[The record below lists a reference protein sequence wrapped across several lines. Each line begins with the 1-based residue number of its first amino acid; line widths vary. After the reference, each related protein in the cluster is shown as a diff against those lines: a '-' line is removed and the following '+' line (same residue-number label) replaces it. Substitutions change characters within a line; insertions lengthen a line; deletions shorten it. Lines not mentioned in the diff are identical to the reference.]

1 MPLEVPV
8 KQIGL
13 EASIDAAAKKAG
25 RSLGVNLGK
34 SAKSIDMLSQPLGR
48 ITGKADEFTKSMEA
62 ANARVLA
69 FGASVGVLTT
79 ITKSFKDL
87 VTTTIQVEKSM
98 ASINTILNANAKGLR
113 QFQKE
118 IFDVARNT
126 EQSFDTVAEAALEL
140 SRQGLSAEEV
150 LNRLNDSMVL
160 SRLSGLGA
168 AESVS
173 GLTAAINSFK
183 KSGLESSDILNKL
196 SSAAAAAAVSERD
209 LIEGIKRSA
218 SVANQAGVDFNELVG
233 VITAVQQKTARGGA
247 VIGNSFKT
255 IFTRLQSFENLTTLQ
270 DLGVSVTDLTG
281 KVLPATE
288 LIKNLSTVIAGMDEA
303 AGQDLATSLV
313 GRFQVSPFL
322 AILDDYNSK
331 TSVAIDITKVANNAT
346 TEAYERNEAL
356 NKTLSAAINETVVNL
371 KELATT
377 LGEIGVTDNL
387 KTILGFFSNLVD
399 GLQGLLDEETGSK
412 FARNFVKG
420 IANVISGPGLA
431 IVAGIIGKLTL
442 DLAKFGTGS
451 LKTFFGLSRAS
462 KEIAAT
468 QGVIASTL
476 LSNSDVQKQIL
487 RIENSTLSVEQ
498 KRVAQTK
505 FFTTALN
512 EQLAVMQRMQMIAG
526 RVAPGVTAGTR
537 VGGRRGRAGGYIP
550 NFAGG
555 FGAEMRDISAGVGGA
570 PPTAKAVTIPN
581 FNFGGGMMGPVVAN
595 DSEFIVP
602 NFGGGGGSAIFNQDM
617 IASMGLPAGARKI
630 NASSGIIGD
639 MGSRRSGGKSIIRDK
654 RFAMVVPQKI
664 GVTTAIGKADNGQ
677 QYEFNVFGYDDG
689 KLKGKTENQ
698 LVEDVKQ
705 FGIGLAT
712 QQATTLMGAKPT
724 PAGISKLGNKGAV
737 VGLAGAIFEAAIGAK
752 TKKSP
757 DMKDIGKQTQTF
769 DYYAGEINGLREYLF
784 PSLPGS
790 LFGVEAKINRE
801 PRQLNSMAGKMAK
814 AGAGKATLSKKL
826 KSEFMGSGAKGT
838 GLLRDDRKAMDVLT
852 KVTGQKFARGSRGY
866 IPSLAGGFIPNF
878 ANGAGSKGFGIN
890 KAGRPFD
897 IATGRI
903 IPDKEARNL
912 GKALNEAA
920 AASKNSA
927 AADNREADASNKT
940 SKTSESLAGKMT
952 GVLIASSF
960 LTGAFAD
967 VDNALG
973 RTAKAFGD
981 SAMMFSSVALGA
993 DALGDIGKSGG
1004 LVNKVF
1010 KKIGLAGTIAA
1021 GVFGAFKVGKQIFME
1036 LNGEADAASHNTRL
1050 LADAADTAAV
1060 ALNKL
1065 GEVDKE
1071 ALRKTALEDVL
1082 GGRTAKNAQGQPL
1095 LEEAIMRAL
1104 ASGVKIGVTQ
1114 DIIKDESPG
1123 GGAITGTQ
1131 TTRIIDRLSREAE
1144 FTDERLQARIDQAF
1158 LKDPRLAKELLT
1170 PTVQNQI
1177 RFGGRAAGD
1186 PRLGE
1191 KFGQTAT
1198 GFGTII
1204 ADPKSPLGELG
1215 EKLAREFNPVS
1226 IQNRFRERAKI
1237 EKAAAR
1243 AAGAD
1248 ALTDKQLLTA
1258 RQVDSELMRGVFT
1271 LQRNQ
1276 AGLGPGGQAME
1287 RSRAFGSLG
1296 QFDINEA
1303 KQTLNIEKARKD
1315 LLKEIGKELANIN
1328 KIAKQPALDT
1338 GAAAKASARIAG
1350 LDFSQVNDLSSLREL
1365 VNEFSKDLFGED
1377 QLESKFNAA
1386 QRETLVERLDLI
1398 RKRKIEEAEVLNILQ
1413 QQTFEIETAGSVSE
1427 QVLAQR
1433 KTLEDKIISG
1443 ELAFGAVR
1451 SASPFARARGKFQ
1464 LNQSASMLAAFD
1476 KAAEGD
1482 FTDLQALDLADQL
1495 NEKLISA
1502 SENFATN
1509 IGDALVDAISKG
1521 QSLGDTLMSV
1531 AADFFNTMSKALMQN
1546 AIYGGL
1552 NKGSGIF
1559 GGLGN
1564 ILGLNT
1570 GGRVT
1575 GGSGVRDDVPALL
1588 TGGEFVMNKK
1598 AVQNYGAGFMGA
1610 LNSGAV
1616 PKYANGGLFTP
1627 GTYGQGSIKGSSNL
1641 LSFATQ
1647 SYTGGLQDMFLSGS
1661 GLAGLSLEPQ
1671 SGRLTMFGRKNSP
1684 AFQREQQSKRKAFDL
1699 FAQQYS
1705 KNQEMKQQKDAAGSN
1720 LFGSILGLG
1729 LSFGASS
1736 LFGSGLSG
1744 LFSKKATGGA
1754 VPYSAGIDSVP
1765 TMLSGGEFVMN
1776 AAATQRLGAGNLA
1789 ALNAG
1794 AGSGGSS
1801 NQIVGKLDQLNETI
1815 ASSNTEINITV
1826 NSDGREN
1833 TDSPNAPEQQ
1843 RNLATKIKDVVRQV
1857 IEDEKRLGGS
1867 LRMA

>member
-769 DYYAGEINGLREYLF
+769 DYYAGEINGLRQYLF

-890 KAGRPFD
+890 KAGRPYD

-903 IPDKEARNL
+903 LPTKEALAL
-912 GKALNEAA
+912 GRAMNEAA

-940 SKTSESLAGKMT
+940 SKTSEGLAGKLT

-973 RTAKAFGD
+973 RTAKSFGD

-1050 LADAADTAAV
+1050 LADAADVAAV

-1082 GGRTAKNAQGQPL
+1082 GGRTAKNPQGQPL

-1191 KFGQTAT
+1191 KFGQTST
-1198 GFGTII
+1198 GFGTIL
-1204 ADPKSPLGELG
+1204 ANPLSPLGELG

-1243 AAGAD
+1243 AAGED

-1271 LQRNQ
+1271 LQRSQ

-1377 QLESKFNAA
+1377 QLESKFNEA
-1386 QRETLVERLDLI
+1386 QRNTLIEQLDLI
-1398 RKRKIEEAEVLNILQ
+1398 RKRKTEEAEVLNILQ

-1476 KAAEGD
+1476 KAADGD

-1720 LFGSILGLG
+1720 LLGSILGLG

-1826 NSDGREN
+1826 NSDGTEATN
-1833 TDSPNAPEQQ
+1833 SASAPEQQ
-1843 RNLATKIKDVVRQV
+1843 RSLAVKIKDVVRQV